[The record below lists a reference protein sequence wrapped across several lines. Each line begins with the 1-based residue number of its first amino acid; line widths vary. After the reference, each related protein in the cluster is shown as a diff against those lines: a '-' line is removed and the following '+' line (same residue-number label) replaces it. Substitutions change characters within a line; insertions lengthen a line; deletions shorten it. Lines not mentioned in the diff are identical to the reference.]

1 MHADTLT
8 MRCRVRGSLSLKRK
22 YESDSP
28 TVCHW
33 MENMFDYDEEVF
45 FDDEEMEMGLKFVS
59 SCGVRGV
66 GGGLVG
72 LTPQA
77 KPGGYPPPPG
87 EPCVYS
93 R

>member
-8 MRCRVRGSLSLKRK
+8 MRCRVRGNLSLKRK

-45 FDDEEMEMGLKFVS
+45 FDDEEMEMGLKF
-59 SCGVRGV
+59 
-66 GGGLVG
+66 
-72 LTPQA
+72 
-77 KPGGYPPPPG
+77 
-87 EPCVYS
+87 
-93 R
+93 

>member
-1 MHADTLT
+1 
-8 MRCRVRGSLSLKRK
+8 
-22 YESDSP
+22 
-28 TVCHW
+28 
-33 MENMFDYDEEVF
+33 MFDYDEEVF

-87 EPCVYS
+87 EPCQQDYVHS
-93 R
+93 RPSRRSTHFVGRLSM